1 MERATRTDL
10 CIVAHG
16 GRQQGE
22 GVVNGDAPLYDVL
35 AEPLQAV
42 LAVGRGQIQQPWWC
56 RDRKVVSAYTLLLLR
71 PSVKVSRV
79 RVILTNSILGRQFH
93 VVRVKELQER
103 PVHREGELVDF
114 NHLLQV
120 LIPVGLE
127 HGSEVFASAPEQ
139 STRFSSTTHQN
150 YTNQQSRPRT

>member
-56 RDRKVVSAYTLLLLR
+56 RGRKVVSAYTLLLQ
-71 PSVKVSRV
+71 PSAKGSCV
-79 RVILTNSILGRQFH
+79 RVALTNSVLGGQFH

-103 PVHREGELVDF
+103 AVHREGELVYF

-127 HGSEVFASAPEQ
+127 HGSEVFTSAPEQ
-139 STRFSSTTHQN
+139 STRLSSSTTHQN
-150 YTNQQSRPRT
+150 SQPSRVDL